1 MKIGIYGYGN
11 IGKGVELAAR
21 QNKDAELIG
30 IFTRRDPSTIKSLT
44 GAKVYSTSQ
53 ILDFKDK
60 IDVLVLCGGSATELP
75 KMTVELAKNF
85 NVVDSYDNHSKI
97 FEHFNNV
104 DKSARDSGHI
114 ALISCGWDPGMFSLN
129 RLYANAVLPEGRD
142 YTFWGRGISQGHSD
156 AIRHIEGVIDAR
168 QYTVPVE
175 EVVNKI
181 KNGEILE
188 LSTRDKHKR
197 ECFVVCDEKADK
209 AKIEQEIK
217 TMPGYFADYDV
228 TVNFIS
234 LEELKKNH
242 SKMPHGGFV
251 IRTGATGLNNE
262 NKHTITYNL
271 KLDSNPEFT
280 ASCIIAFARAI
291 NKMYGRGEVGA
302 RTVLDIKPR
311 DLINLSDED
320 ILRHMV

>member
-11 IGKGVELAAR
+11 IGKGVELAAK
-21 QNKDAELIG
+21 QNKDVELVG
-30 IFTRRDPSTIKSLT
+30 IFTRRDPSEIKSLT
-44 GAKVYSTSQ
+44 GAAVYSTSQ

-104 DKSARDSGHI
+104 DKSARDSGHL

-181 KNGEILE
+181 KNGEVLE

-209 AKIEQEIK
+209 AKIEREIK

-234 LEELKKNH
+234 LEELKENH

-251 IRTGATGLNNE
+251 IRTGTTGLNNE

-291 NKMYGRGEVGA
+291 NKMYERGEVGA
-302 RTVLDIKPR
+302 RTVLDVKPR
-311 DLINLSDED
+311 DLSNLSDEE